1 MSDRLLMDPMTAEEL
16 EAFIRYSRQAYIGAR
31 VAHGGED
38 PRDAEAVAAQQ
49 YADFFP
55 DGEPAEGH
63 SLFTGRDA
71 TTRERI
77 GILWLFEGRSATG
90 TSVFVYDVEVEE
102 DQRGQGWGRELMAYG
117 EQWASERGAYEIA
130 LNVFGGN
137 TRARGLYT
145 SLGYNERAVAMAK
158 SLTSPKSVTP

>member
-1 MSDRLLMDPMTAEEL
+1 MTVSDRLFMDPMTPEEL
-16 EAFIRYSRQAYIGAR
+16 EAFITYSRQAYVDDR
-31 VAHGGED
+31 VTNGSED
-38 PRDAEAVAAQQ
+38 RRDAEEVAARQ
-49 YADFFP
+49 YADFVP
-55 DGEPAEGH
+55 DGKPAEGH

-77 GILWLFEGRSATG
+77 GILWLFERRSAAG

-117 EQWASERGAYEIA
+117 EQWASERGAFEIA

-137 TRARGLYT
+137 AVARGLYT
-145 SLGYNERAVAMAK
+145 SLGYSERAVAMAK
-158 SLTSPKSVTP
+158 PLKPVTL